1 MPRRR
6 MVDPQIWRNEK
17 IGSLTDAGRLLF
29 IGLFSQA
36 DDDGRLKASPGF
48 LRANIFPYD
57 KDKTAEDIKQLRD
70 QCAELGLIRLYT
82 NSKEEYLDIPGWFEH
97 QQIRKDRYTPSKLP
111 PFEEAGNH
119 LATSGNRLTTSGNR
133 LTTNAQPNIIESNI
147 VKSNNPPYIP
157 PLQGETNT
165 QPEQAIKLFDL
176 WNSLSVIKHRKLTGD
191 MTRAIK
197 AASRDFSVAEISQAM
212 KNYAHIVN
220 DEQCFFKYRWTLR
233 DFLKRGLEKFLDLEV
248 ALSNYR
254 EGGKAGGKQPRQVRA
269 RPITYVRGSEDV
281 PEKD

>member
-119 LATSGNRLTTSGNR
+119 LATSGNHLVTNR
-133 LTTNAQPNIIESNI
+133 QPNIIESSI
-147 VKSNNPPYIP
+147 VKFNNPPYIP

-176 WNSLSVIKHRKLTGD
+176 WNSLGLIKHRKLTGD

-197 AASRDFSVAEISQAM
+197 ATSRDFSVAEISQAM